1 MQVLTG
7 TAATGEYPWL
17 AEVRRHSFTVD
28 EFAKMGEAGIF
39 TEDDRVE
46 LIDGEIREMAP
57 IGSLHAGIVNRLNAR
72 LVELLGRSAIVGVQ
86 NPLQLDLHNEPQP
99 DISILASRDDY
110 YTTGH
115 PEPGDT
121 LLVIEVSDSSLA
133 YDLHE
138 KAPRYAR
145 SMVTEMWVVDLE
157 AEVVRVFTR
166 PGPSGYSKERVVS
179 RGAEIEST
187 SVEGLRLD
195 VDEVFG
201 PVA

>member
-1 MQVLTG
+1 M
-7 TAATGEYPWL
+7 AAG
-17 AEVRRHSFTVD
+17 VRRHSFTVD

-57 IGSLHAGIVNRLNAR
+57 IGSLHAGIVNRLTVT

-145 SMVTEMWVVDLE
+145 SMVPEMWVVDLE
-157 AEVVRVFTR
+157 AEVIRVFAR
-166 PGPSGYSKERVVS
+166 PGRRAIRRSAWRAGV
-179 RGAEIEST
+179 
-187 SVEGLRLD
+187 LRLSLQASKGCAWMSTRSL
-195 VDEVFG
+195 G
-201 PVA
+201 PWHSR

>member
-1 MQVLTG
+1 MVV
-7 TAATGEYPWL
+7 
-17 AEVRRHSFTVD
+17 EVRRHSFTVD

-57 IGSLHAGIVNRLNAR
+57 IGSLHAGVVNRLNAR
-72 LVELLGRSAIVGVQ
+72 LAEILGRSAVVGVQ

-99 DISILASRDDY
+99 DIAILASRDDY

-121 LLVIEVSDSSLA
+121 LLVIEVADSSLA
-133 YDLHE
+133 YDLQE

-145 SMVTEMWVVDLE
+145 AMVPEVWVVDLE
-157 AEVVRVFTR
+157 AEAIRVFTQ
-166 PGPSGYSKERVVS
+166 PGPSGYVNERTAG
-179 RGAEIEST
+179 RGETIASAN
-187 SVEGLRLD
+187 VAGLRIN

>member
-1 MQVLTG
+1 MVAG
-7 TAATGEYPWL
+7 
-17 AEVRRHSFTVD
+17 VRKYSFTVD

-57 IGSLHAGIVNRLNAR
+57 IEPLHAGVVNRLTVT
-72 LVELLGRSAIVGVQ
+72 LVELLGRSSIVGVQ
-86 NPLQLDLHNEPQP
+86 NPLQLDPHNEPQP
-99 DISILASRDDY
+99 DISILVPRDDY

-121 LLVIEVSDSSLA
+121 LLVIEVADSSLA

-145 SMVTEMWVVDLE
+145 SMIPEVWVVDLE
-157 AEVVRVFTR
+157 AEVVRVFTQ
-166 PGPSGYSKERVVS
+166 PGPSGYANERVAS
-179 RGAEIEST
+179 RGAVITST
-187 SVEGLRLD
+187 SVEGLRVD

-201 PVA
+201 PMA

>member
-1 MQVLTG
+1 MVAG
-7 TAATGEYPWL
+7 
-17 AEVRRHSFTVD
+17 VRKYSFTVD

-57 IGSLHAGIVNRLNAR
+57 IGSLHAGIVDRLTVT
-72 LVELLGRSAIVGVQ
+72 LVELLRRSAIVRVQ
-86 NPLQLDLHNEPQP
+86 NPVQLDQHNEPQP

-115 PEPGDT
+115 PEPRDT
-121 LLVIEVSDSSLA
+121 LLVIEVADSSLA

-145 SMVTEMWVVDLE
+145 SMVPEVWVVDLE
-157 AEVVRVFTR
+157 AEVVRVFTQ
-166 PGPSGYSKERVVS
+166 PGPSGYANERVAA
-179 RGAEIEST
+179 RGAAIAST
-187 SVEGLRLD
+187 SVEGLRID
-195 VDEVFG
+195 VNEVFG
-201 PVA
+201 PMA

>member
-1 MQVLTG
+1 MVI
-7 TAATGEYPWL
+7 
-17 AEVRRHSFTVD
+17 EVRRHSFTVD

-57 IGSLHAGIVNRLNAR
+57 IGSLHAGVVNRLNAR

-99 DISILASRDDY
+99 DFSILAPRDDY
-110 YTTGH
+110 YTAGH
-115 PEPGDT
+115 PNPGDT
-121 LLVIEVSDSSLA
+121 LLVIEVADSSLA

-145 SMVTEMWVVDLE
+145 SMVPEMWVVDLE
-157 AEVVRVFTR
+157 AEVVRVFTQ
-166 PGPSGYSKERVVS
+166 PGPSGYANVRVMA
-179 RGAEIEST
+179 RGAAIAST